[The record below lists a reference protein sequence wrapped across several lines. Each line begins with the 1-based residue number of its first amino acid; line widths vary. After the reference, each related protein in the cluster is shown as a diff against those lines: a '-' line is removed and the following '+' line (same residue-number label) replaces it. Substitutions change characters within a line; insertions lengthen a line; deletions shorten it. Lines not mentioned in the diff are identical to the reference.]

1 MRTATITTMAT
12 THWTIASPADLAYHA
27 GRGRW
32 RYPPHIRLLN
42 ELFVEVATS
51 KEPRFLIVEMPPRS
65 GKSEHVSKY
74 GTAWYAGTFPEKR
87 VILTSYE
94 STFAEKWG
102 RDARNLLDEFG
113 PRLFGVRVAQDSSA
127 ASRWGIQGHA
137 GGMVAVGM
145 GGALTGR
152 GGDLIVIDDPLK
164 NWEEAQSAT
173 NREKQWDWY
182 RSTLRTRLEP
192 AGSIILIMT
201 RWHEEDL
208 AGKLLAQSAED
219 SEADQWEAIRLPAL
233 AEPDPDEEVVDWDE
247 WRDRLG
253 RRRGQALWPARFPKS
268 VLRQTQQSVGP
279 IIWEAMYQQR
289 PTRRTGILFQ
299 PQNWRYCDAPPAGLK
314 WIRRWDLAATEKKQG
329 SDPDWTAGVLMAR
342 ASDGLTYIADVRR
355 IRTDGLGVEN
365 FIRGT
370 AIEDFER
377 WGTRKQR
384 MSQDPGQSG
393 KALVQHYKRNV
404 LHGFDFDYDS
414 ESGNK
419 LTRATPLASQ
429 QEGENVVLVRGE
441 WNRAFVEE
449 CRTYPRGSHDDMVD
463 AAALAF
469 LELAGLLKKR
479 ARLIV

>member
-1 MRTATITTMAT
+1 M
-12 THWTIASPADLAYHA
+12 
-27 GRGRW
+27 
-32 RYPPHIRLLN
+32 
-42 ELFVEVATS
+42 ATS

-127 ASRWGIQGHA
+127 ASRWGIQGHT

-233 AEPDPDEEVVDWDE
+233 AEPDPDKEVVDWDE

-253 RRRGQALWPARFPKS
+253 RRRGQALWPARFRSRCCARLSSQSAQSSGRPCTS
-268 VLRQTQQSVGP
+268 SGRPGVLASCFS
-279 IIWEAMYQQR
+279 
-289 PTRRTGILFQ
+289 RRTG
-299 PQNWRYCDAPPAGLK
+299 
-314 WIRRWDLAATEKKQG
+314 AT
-329 SDPDWTAGVLMAR
+329 
-342 ASDGLTYIADVRR
+342 
-355 IRTDGLGVEN
+355 
-365 FIRGT
+365 
-370 AIEDFER
+370 
-377 WGTRKQR
+377 
-384 MSQDPGQSG
+384 
-393 KALVQHYKRNV
+393 
-404 LHGFDFDYDS
+404 
-414 ESGNK
+414 
-419 LTRATPLASQ
+419 ATP
-429 QEGENVVLVRGE
+429 
-441 WNRAFVEE
+441 
-449 CRTYPRGSHDDMVD
+449 
-463 AAALAF
+463 
-469 LELAGLLKKR
+469 
-479 ARLIV
+479 RLG